1 MPLFAV
7 RQQQLCKSWNIKL
20 MTISSNPLTSKAIGY
35 FETVK
40 SEIPPIQVSI
50 ALFWVWMGAVGGL
63 WVLGSYFPCHAQ
75 CPPVCFL
82 TPTKLPLRGNRLA
95 LTQCESKINSTNT
108 QVYIH
113 THCAGYIHKVTKCG
127 HMYT

>member
-1 MPLFAV
+1 MVTERGGGGL
-7 RQQQLCKSWNIKL
+7 
-20 MTISSNPLTSKAIGY
+20 KAIGY

-63 WVLGSYFPCHAQ
+63 WVLGSYFLCHAQ

-108 QVYIH
+108 QIYIH
-113 THCAGYIHKVTKCG
+113 THCASYIHKVTMCG
-127 HMYT
+127 HMCT